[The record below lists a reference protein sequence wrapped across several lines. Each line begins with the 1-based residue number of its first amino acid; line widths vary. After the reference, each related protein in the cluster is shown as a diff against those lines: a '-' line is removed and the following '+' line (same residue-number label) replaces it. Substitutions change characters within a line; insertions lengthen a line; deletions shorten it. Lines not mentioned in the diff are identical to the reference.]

1 MEAITNH
8 NMTYKTFSRG
18 LIVGLYMIFFHVSD
32 HTVQNL
38 FILFHSQNAFSVI
51 NDGVGS
57 SCIKACDDLS
67 VFIFSYRELCLVAV
81 MVRRVHSHDRLH
93 REILKTAD
101 PLQMATDFFLLEFQ
115 LLLIG

>member
-1 MEAITNH
+1 
-8 NMTYKTFSRG
+8 
-18 LIVGLYMIFFHVSD
+18 MIFFHVSD

-38 FILFHSQNAFSVI
+38 FILFHSQNAFSVV
-51 NDGVGS
+51 NNRVGP
-57 SCIKACDDLS
+57 SCIKTSDDLS

-81 MVRRVHSHDRLH
+81 MVRLVHSHDRLH